1 MKFYN
6 KYILPQL
13 INRVC
18 SQYDI
23 SMMRSRLVP
32 MAEGKTLEIGMGSGL
47 NLPFYDP
54 SQIDMVLGLE
64 PVAHLRSMAAKKAI
78 DLPFEVK
85 LIGGSIGTSN
95 GASDGTSG
103 GVSGE
108 EIPLEDNSVDTVL
121 ITYTLCTIP
130 DVFKALKEMNRVLKP
145 KGKLIFCEHGKSP
158 DDHIFKWQN
167 RLNPVWT
174 KISGGCNLNRHISKM
189 IQESGFKIVNLDSGY
204 ISPLKLVGFNYKGV
218 AVPS

>member
-32 MAEGKTLEIGMGSGL
+32 MAKGKTLEIGMGSGL

-54 SQIDMVLGLE
+54 SKIDMVLGLE
-64 PVAHLRSMAAKKAI
+64 PVAHLRSMAEKKAI

-85 LIGGSIGTSN
+85 FIGV
-95 GASDGTSG
+95 SG

-108 EIPLEDNSVDTVL
+108 DIPLEDNSVDTVL